1 MELMP
6 VEALRLKEEEQK
18 KGREYDQIWVVFDKD
33 DFPDK
38 DFNQAIISAQ
48 SNGIKVAYSN

>member
-1 MELMP
+1 MP